1 MADIRICGRRTGDVW
16 ISGVC
21 DGCEFSSCYDRDS
34 KGLGRGL
41 VGSGKIAGAD
51 LGSRGNII

>member
-21 DGCEFSSCYDRDS
+21 DGCEFSGCYDRDS
-34 KGLGRGL
+34 KDWEEVWLGPGRMPGLTWVPGE
-41 VGSGKIAGAD
+41 I
-51 LGSRGNII
+51 